1 MQRKH
6 LSKQMNRN
14 IFLVAVTLLG
24 RAAEEEFAFSE
35 ELKITNAELLPLS
48 LPTISL
54 CNVYFVD

>member
-1 MQRKH
+1 MEH

-14 IFLVAVTLLG
+14 ISLVAVTLLG
-24 RAAEEEFAFSE
+24 RAAEEELAFSE

-54 CNVYFVD
+54 CHIYFVD